1 VQTRDANKRRPKS
14 KADRAQPADREI
26 LPLTETVANYATL
39 DAIRAQI
46 KLRYPGE

>member
-1 VQTRDANKRRPKS
+1 MQYEAAEVERLI
-14 KADRAQPADREI
+14 RAQRLTSEI
-26 LPLTETVANYATL
+26 LPLTETVAIMRTL